1 MLINGK
7 KYRTIWLSSDKRS
20 IEIIDQRF
28 LPFEFKIERIN
39 SVLEMAGAI
48 KDMHLRGAPLIGAA
62 AGYGIYLA
70 TLEAKDKKDF
80 DKYILESADILEKT
94 RPTAVNLK
102 WALER
107 QLNSILKIDKIEDK
121 INEALQIACEIA
133 DEDVE
138 ICKNIGL
145 NGVKIIEQI
154 NKNKKGKIVNIL
166 THCNAGA
173 LACVDHGTA
182 TSSIYE
188 AARRK
193 IPCHVWV
200 EETRPRNQGK
210 LTAWEL
216 EQNNIPNTVIC
227 DNTGGH
233 LMQNGK
239 VDLVIVGTDRTTSKG
254 DVANKIGTYLK
265 ALAAFDNNV
274 PFYVAL
280 PSTSIDW
287 NIENGNDIPI
297 EERNEDEILF
307 IEGLNDNKIKSI
319 RLFPEKTRACN
330 YGFDITPAR
339 LVTGLITEKGICK
352 PYELRKMFNKYTGF
366 I

>member
-1 MLINGK
+1 MQINGK
-7 KYRTIWLSSDKRS
+7 ECRTIWLSKDNKY

-28 LPFEFKIERIN
+28 LPFEFKIEQIK
-39 SVLEMAGAI
+39 SVSEMAIAI

-70 TLEAKDKKDF
+70 TLEAQSKNDF
-80 DKYILESADILEKT
+80 DKYIKESAKILEET
-94 RPTAVNLK
+94 RPTAINLR

-107 QLNSILKIDKIEDK
+107 QLNIILKLNSVTEK
-121 INEALQIACEIA
+121 INTALKVAQDIA

-138 ICKNIGL
+138 LCRNIGL
-145 NGVKIIEQI
+145 NGIKLIEEI
-154 NKNKKGKIVNIL
+154 CKKKNGKTVNVL

-188 AARRK
+188 ASRRG
-193 IPCHVWV
+193 IPVHVWV

-216 EQNNIPNTVIC
+216 EQNNISNTIIC
-227 DNTGGH
+227 DNTGGL
-233 LMQNGK
+233 LMRQSK
-239 VDLVIVGTDRTTSKG
+239 VDIVIVGTDRTTANG

-265 ALAAFDNNV
+265 ALSAADNNI

-280 PSTSIDW
+280 PSSSIDW
-287 NIENGNDIPI
+287 RMDNGDSIPI
-297 EERNEDEILF
+297 EERDGDEVLC
-307 IEGLNDNKIKSI
+307 IEGLIGNKIEKI
-319 RLFPEKTRACN
+319 KLFHESSKALN

-339 LVTGLITEKGICK
+339 LITGFITERGICK
-352 PYELRKMFNKYTGF
+352 PYELSKMFNKYTGLV
-366 I
+366 

>member
-7 KYRTIWLSSDKRS
+7 EYRTIWLSSDKKS
-20 IEIIDQRF
+20 VEIIDQRF
-28 LPFEFKIERIN
+28 LPFEFKIEKIN
-39 SVLEMAGAI
+39 SVLKMAEAI
-48 KDMHLRGAPLIGAA
+48 KNMHLRGAPLIGAA

-70 TLEAKDKKDF
+70 ALEAKEKEDF
-80 DKYILESADILEKT
+80 NKHIIESAKVLEKT

-107 QLNSILKIDKIEDK
+107 QINSILKTSKIENK
-121 INEALQIACEIA
+121 INEALRIAEVIA

-145 NGVKIIEQI
+145 HGVKIIEEI
-154 NKNKKGKIVNIL
+154 NKNKKGRNVNIL

-188 AARRK
+188 AERRG
-193 IPCHVWV
+193 ISCHVWV

-227 DNTGGH
+227 DNAGGH
-233 LMQNGK
+233 LIKMGK
-239 VDLVIVGTDRTTSKG
+239 VDLVIVGTDRTTAKG

-265 ALAAFDNNV
+265 ALAAADNNI

-280 PSTSIDW
+280 PSSSIDW
-287 NIENGNDIPI
+287 NIENGDEIPI
-297 EERNEDEILF
+297 EERNEEEVLF
-307 IEGLNDNKIKSI
+307 IEGLIDNQIKSI
-319 RLFPEKTRACN
+319 RLFSEKTRAVN

-352 PYELRKMFNKYTGF
+352 PHDLRKMFNKYTGF
-366 I
+366 V